1 MSGQIDVYTPLCPTC
16 GCSLVRLGIPR
27 SKAVSYIHDG
37 TELFFC
43 CLSCLHEFV
52 RDPQRFLDEVAQI
65 FVCPVCLA
73 EKPRHQGVTKIVE
86 SLHITFCRCS
96 HCYYTFL
103 ENPEYYVSRLKAD
116 YGEGPTTWV
125 ATCC

>member
-1 MSGQIDVYTPLCPTC
+1 MYTRRFARRVVAHWSGLVYLEVKLYRIFTT
-16 GCSLVRLGIPR
+16 
-27 SKAVSYIHDG
+27 G

-43 CLSCLHEFV
+43 CLSCLHEFL